1 MRVKGNNALHDRLPC
16 TNLTSWPK
24 YSLDGTLPL
33 HHPVLPT
40 LHPLPGPP
48 RSPPPTHCTPTSPM
62 APHLP
67 CLQNLEDTL
76 REAAADQEQQTQAVL
91 TEYQSQVEAARTAA
105 HQVEEDVAQ
114 QQQAYEE
121 ACQAAKQAAD
131 EEHALRQRLGAA
143 QQEAASLQQSLQG
156 LRVAGRDKVVSFGG
170 PRVVQLLGAIQQSR
184 SQFHQVGSGC

>member
-1 MRVKGNNALHDRLPC
+1 
-16 TNLTSWPK
+16 
-24 YSLDGTLPL
+24 
-33 HHPVLPT
+33 
-40 LHPLPGPP
+40 
-48 RSPPPTHCTPTSPM
+48 M